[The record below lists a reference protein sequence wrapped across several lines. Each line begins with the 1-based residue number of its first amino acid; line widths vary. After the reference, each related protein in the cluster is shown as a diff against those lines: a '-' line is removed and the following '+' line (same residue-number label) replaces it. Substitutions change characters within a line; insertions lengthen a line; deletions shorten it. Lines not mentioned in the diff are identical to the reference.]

1 MKRCILIIFPDEWLS
16 HSPSILNL
24 VRILEASF
32 NVNVLA
38 LDDGTF
44 RNSDLRDDR
53 FMFIRINKT
62 LAKTLLRRARPI
74 YALVKALLLVLRLNQ
89 LIKNR
94 SIDEVIAVDSVGLWA
109 AQKFFRK
116 CHFFSLE
123 VKRDLFFNMSDVG
136 RIKSIVIQSQER
148 LNALFEL
155 SMTNVFFIQNSP
167 SIDRVDISK
176 NQKPSFNGKLVYIGN
191 VIPNHGIYK
200 ILDAINCD
208 TTDQLTLTI
217 KGVIYK
223 NYVRNAILS
232 RYNRLIDQEKV
243 VLDETY
249 TNQDNIVK
257 YLTPFSIGFCFYD
270 FNLISK
276 NDFNYL
282 SSPSGKLFNYYAAG
296 VPVIGTDV
304 PGLSSVHEFKTGILI
319 KELSADCI
327 LTAIKQIINNYEE
340 FSRNC
345 IRAARHFDFAE
356 AASSYKEFLQSCVTG

>member
-1 MKRCILIIFPDEWLS
+1 MKFEGR
-16 HSPSILNL
+16 
-24 VRILEASF
+24 
-32 NVNVLA
+32 
-38 LDDGTF
+38 GTG
-44 RNSDLRDDR
+44 
-53 FMFIRINKT
+53 IG
-62 LAKTLLRRARPI
+62 
-74 YALVKALLLVLRLNQ
+74 
-89 LIKNR
+89 
-94 SIDEVIAVDSVGLWA
+94 EG
-109 AQKFFRK
+109 
-116 CHFFSLE
+116 
-123 VKRDLFFNMSDVG
+123 KRDAGSG
-136 RIKSIVIQSQER
+136 WIEACGGWSKSASLSQAG
-148 LNALFEL
+148 LDGA
-155 SMTNVFFIQNSP
+155 V
-167 SIDRVDISK
+167 
-176 NQKPSFNGKLVYIGN
+176 
-191 VIPNHGIYK
+191 
-200 ILDAINCD
+200 DAINCD

-223 NYVRNAILS
+223 NSVKTAILS
-232 RYNRLIDQEKV
+232 RYSRLIDQGKV

-319 KELSADCI
+319 KELSVDCI
-327 LTAIKQIINNYEE
+327 LTAIKRIINNYEE

-356 AASSYKEFLQSCVTG
+356 AAASYKEFLQSCVTG